1 MREVVLITGASSG
14 IGYATANAFARKRL
28 KVAGT
33 ARRADRLAEL
43 TESISTT
50 DGFFLPLTADIRDSD
65 AMQRAVDETLAR
77 YSRLDVLIANAGVGQ
92 RGAVVDANWDD
103 LDTLLRT
110 NIDGVLHSIRAA
122 VPAMRKTG
130 SGGHIVI
137 VSSVMFNM
145 VAPYTATYAASKA
158 FVSSLARSLRLEL
171 APDNILVTDMLVG
184 RTVTEFNDKRLGQA
198 GRGSGNVGV
207 GGRIPEMSAEQVAD
221 AIVRVVLDRPRDR
234 VALRWIDR
242 LLVAANMI
250 APGLVGRL
258 SARQYR

>member
-14 IGYATANAFARKRL
+14 IGHATASAFARKKL

-43 TESISTT
+43 TDSISAT
-50 DGFFLPLTADIRDSD
+50 DGSFLPLTADVRDAD

-77 YSRLDVLIANAGVGQ
+77 YGRLDVLIANAGVGQ

-110 NIDGVLHSIRAA
+110 NIDGVLHSVRAA

-130 SGGHIVI
+130 GGGHIVI

-145 VAPYTATYAASKA
+145 VAPYTASYAASKA
-158 FVSSLARSLRLEL
+158 FVSSLAQSLRLEL
-171 APDNILVTDMLVG
+171 APDNIMVTDMLVG

-198 GRGSGNVGV
+198 GRGSGCV

-221 AIVRVVLDRPRDR
+221 AIVRVVLDRPRNR
-234 VALRWIDR
+234 LTLRWIDR
-242 LLVAANMI
+242 LLVGANLI

-258 SARQYR
+258 AARQYR